1 MSPMPRVLVCI
12 APGFE
17 DIEAITP
24 IDVLRRA
31 GCEVVVAGLLAG
43 PITSSRG
50 LTICP
55 DAPLD
60 AIVHEEFDA
69 IVLPGGMPGAAHLRD
84 DPRVIGLLQRHA
96 ERNRIT
102 AAICAGPIA
111 LHQAGLL
118 KDKVVTS
125 HPTVQR
131 DLTDAAEYSEARV
144 VVDGQVITSRGPGT
158 AMEFAFQLV
167 VALCGADKAAEVNA
181 PMFGRIDG
189 VPVGET

>member
-1 MSPMPRVLVCI
+1 MPRGLVCI

-31 GCEVVVAGLLAG
+31 GCEVVVAGLLDG

-55 DAPLD
+55 DVPLD
-60 AIVHEEFDA
+60 AVMTEDFDA
-69 IVLPGGMPGAAHLRD
+69 VVLPGGMPGAGHLRD
-84 DPRVIGLLQRHA
+84 DPRVIELLQRHA
-96 ERNRIT
+96 QQDRVT

-125 HPTVQR
+125 HPVVQR
-131 DLTDAAEYSEARV
+131 DLTDASEYSEARV

-167 VALCGADKAAEVNA
+167 VALCGAEKAAEVNA
-181 PMFGRIDG
+181 PMFARIEG
-189 VPVGET
+189 VPVAER